1 MNAKI
6 PIDSK
11 MIVSSSLLA
20 STNEEISDTVDLL
33 EEGGEKV

>member
-11 MIVSSSLLA
+11 MIVSSLLS

-33 EEGGEKV
+33 EEAGEKV